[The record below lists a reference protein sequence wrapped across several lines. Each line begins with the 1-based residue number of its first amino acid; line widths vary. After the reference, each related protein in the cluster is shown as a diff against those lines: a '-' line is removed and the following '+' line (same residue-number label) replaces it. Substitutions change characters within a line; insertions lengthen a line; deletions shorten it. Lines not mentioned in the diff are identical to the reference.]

1 MGPFLTEFLHYLRR
15 ERNYSDHTVEAYK
28 SDILEFLE
36 KVRECGE
43 EFNDWASVDAD
54 QARRFLSILREAGNS
69 KRSMQRKR
77 SALSSFF
84 RYMMRHNGILKNPFV
99 HLYSIKAD
107 KPLPQVLSVPQIDQ
121 LTDVVPR
128 YWEWALANGL
138 SKTEESAS
146 FSAARDLALI
156 ETIYSAG
163 MRVSEAVG
171 MDMGDIDLVGGVAKL
186 RGKGKKERYG
196 VLGQKAKT
204 ALLAYFRLRN
214 MVGGTRQT
222 DSPVFLNRFGER
234 LTARSFQRNLKN
246 YLTAA
251 GLPPDITPHKLRHSF
266 ATHLLDAGVDLRNVQ
281 EMLGHENLS
290 TTQIY
295 THVSVERMKKIYH
308 TAHPRAKGNKSG
320 S

>member
-1 MGPFLTEFLHYLRR
+1 MGKHLDSFLHYLRL
-15 ERNYSDHTVEAYK
+15 ERNYSEHTVEAYK
-28 SDILEFLE
+28 SDILEFVE
-36 KVRECGE
+36 KVRESDE
-43 EFNDWASVDAD
+43 SFEDWKSVDSD
-54 QARRFLSILREAGNS
+54 QARRFLTMLRENGNS

-84 RYMMRHNGILKNPFV
+84 RYMTRHNNIDKNPFV

-107 KPLPQVLSVPQIDQ
+107 KPLPQILSIPQIDQ
-121 LTDVVPR
+121 LTGVVPQ
-128 YWEWALANGL
+128 YWDWAFANGL
-138 SKTEESAS
+138 SKTEESAT

-171 MDMGDIDLVGGVAKL
+171 MNMGDIDLPSGIAKL

-196 VLGQKAKT
+196 VLGPKAKQ
-204 ALLAYFRLRN
+204 ALLKYFRLRN
-214 MVGGTRQT
+214 MVGGTRLAE
-222 DSPVFLNRFGER
+222 SPVFLNRYGER

-266 ATHLLDAGVDLRNVQ
+266 ATHLLDAGADLRNVQ

-295 THVSVERMKKIYH
+295 THVSVERMKSVYH
-308 TAHPRAKGNKSG
+308 TAHPRAKNK
-320 S
+320 

>member
-1 MGPFLTEFLHYLRR
+1 MGKHLDSFLHYLRL
-15 ERNYSDHTVEAYK
+15 ERNYSEHTVEAYK
-28 SDILEFLE
+28 SDILEFVE
-36 KVRECGE
+36 KVRQSDESFE
-43 EFNDWASVDAD
+43 DWKSVDSD
-54 QARRFLSILREAGNS
+54 QARRFLTMLRENGNS

-84 RYMMRHNGILKNPFV
+84 RYMTRHNNIDKNPFV

-107 KPLPQVLSVPQIDQ
+107 KPLPQILSVPQIDQ
-121 LTDVVPR
+121 LTGVVPQ
-128 YWEWALANGL
+128 YWDWAFANGL
-138 SKTEESAS
+138 SKTEESAT

-171 MDMGDIDLVGGVAKL
+171 MNMGDIDLPGGIAKL

-196 VLGQKAKT
+196 VLGQKAKQ
-204 ALLAYFRLRN
+204 ALLKYFRLRN
-214 MVGGTRQT
+214 MVGGTRLAE
-222 DSPVFLNRFGER
+222 SPVFLNRYGER

-266 ATHLLDAGVDLRNVQ
+266 ATHLLDAGADLRNVQ

-295 THVSVERMKKIYH
+295 THVSVERMKSVYH
-308 TAHPRAKGNKSG
+308 TAHPRAKNK
-320 S
+320 

>member
-1 MGPFLTEFLHYLRR
+1 MGKHLDSFLHYLRL
-15 ERNYSDHTVEAYK
+15 ERNYSEHTVEAYK
-28 SDILEFLE
+28 SDILEFVE
-36 KVRECGE
+36 KVRESDE
-43 EFNDWASVDAD
+43 SFEDWKSVDSD
-54 QARRFLSILREAGNS
+54 QARRFLTMLRENGNS

-84 RYMMRHNGILKNPFV
+84 RYMIRHNNLDKNPFV

-107 KPLPQVLSVPQIDQ
+107 KPLPQILSVPQIDQ
-121 LTDVVPR
+121 LTGVVPQ
-128 YWEWALANGL
+128 YWDWAFANGL
-138 SKTEESAS
+138 SKTEESAT

-171 MDMGDIDLVGGVAKL
+171 MNMGDIDLPGGIAKL

-196 VLGQKAKT
+196 VLGQKAKQ
-204 ALLAYFRLRN
+204 ALLKYFRLRN
-214 MVGGTRQT
+214 MVGGTRLAE
-222 DSPVFLNRFGER
+222 SPVFLNRYGER

-266 ATHLLDAGVDLRNVQ
+266 ATHLLDAGADLRNVQ

-295 THVSVERMKKIYH
+295 THVSVERMKSVYH
-308 TAHPRAKGNKSG
+308 TAHPRAKNK
-320 S
+320 

>member
-1 MGPFLTEFLHYLRR
+1 M
-15 ERNYSDHTVEAYK
+15 
-28 SDILEFLE
+28 I
-36 KVRECGE
+36 
-43 EFNDWASVDAD
+43 
-54 QARRFLSILREAGNS
+54 
-69 KRSMQRKR
+69 
-77 SALSSFF
+77 
-84 RYMMRHNGILKNPFV
+84 RHNNIDKNPFV

-107 KPLPQVLSVPQIDQ
+107 KPLPQILSIPQIDQ
-121 LTDVVPR
+121 LTGVVPQ
-128 YWEWALANGL
+128 YWDWAFANGL
-138 SKTEESAS
+138 SKTEESAT

-171 MDMGDIDLVGGVAKL
+171 MNMGDIDLPGGIAKL

-196 VLGQKAKT
+196 VLGQKAKQ
-204 ALLAYFRLRN
+204 ALLKYFRLRN
-214 MVGGTRQT
+214 MVGGTRLAE
-222 DSPVFLNRFGER
+222 SPVFLNRYGER

-266 ATHLLDAGVDLRNVQ
+266 ATHLLDAGADLRNVQ

-295 THVSVERMKKIYH
+295 THVSTERMKEAYRR
-308 TAHPRAKGNKSG
+308 AHPRAKK
-320 S
+320 

>member
-1 MGPFLTEFLHYLRR
+1 MGKHLDSFLHYLRL
-15 ERNYSDHTVEAYK
+15 ERNYSEHTVEAYK
-28 SDILEFLE
+28 SDILEFVE
-36 KVRECGE
+36 KVRESDE
-43 EFNDWASVDAD
+43 SFEDWKSVDSD
-54 QARRFLSILREAGNS
+54 QARRFLTMLRENGNS

-84 RYMMRHNGILKNPFV
+84 RYMTRHNNIAKNPFV

-107 KPLPQVLSVPQIDQ
+107 KPLPQILSVPQIDQ
-121 LTDVVPR
+121 LTGVVPQ
-128 YWEWALANGL
+128 YWDWAFANGL
-138 SKTEESAS
+138 SKTEESAT

-171 MDMGDIDLVGGVAKL
+171 MNMGDIDLPGGIAKL

-196 VLGQKAKT
+196 ILGQKAKQ
-204 ALLAYFRLRN
+204 ALLKYFRLRN
-214 MVGGTRQT
+214 MVGGTRLAE
-222 DSPVFLNRFGER
+222 SPVFLNRYGER

-266 ATHLLDAGVDLRNVQ
+266 ATHLLDAGADLRNVQ

-295 THVSVERMKKIYH
+295 THVSVERMKSVYH
-308 TAHPRAKGNKSG
+308 TAHPRAKNK
-320 S
+320 

>member
-1 MGPFLTEFLHYLRR
+1 MGKHLDSFLHYLRL
-15 ERNYSDHTVEAYK
+15 ERNYSEHTVEAYK
-28 SDILEFLE
+28 SDILEFVE
-36 KVRECGE
+36 KVRESDE
-43 EFNDWASVDAD
+43 SFEDWKSVDSD
-54 QARRFLSILREAGNS
+54 QARRFLTMLRENGNS

-84 RYMMRHNGILKNPFV
+84 RYMTRHNNIDKNPFV

-107 KPLPQVLSVPQIDQ
+107 KPLPQILSVPQIDQ
-121 LTDVVPR
+121 LTGVVPQ
-128 YWEWALANGL
+128 YWDWAFANGL
-138 SKTEESAS
+138 SKTEESAT

-171 MDMGDIDLVGGVAKL
+171 MNMGDIDLPNGIAKL

-196 VLGQKAKT
+196 VLGQKAKQ
-204 ALLAYFRLRN
+204 ALLKYFRLRN
-214 MVGGTRQT
+214 MVGGTRLAE
-222 DSPVFLNRFGER
+222 SPVFLNRYGER

-266 ATHLLDAGVDLRNVQ
+266 ATHLLDAGADLRNVQ

-295 THVSVERMKKIYH
+295 THVSVERMKSVYH
-308 TAHPRAKGNKSG
+308 TAHPRAKNK
-320 S
+320 

>member
-1 MGPFLTEFLHYLRR
+1 MGKHLDSFLHYLRL
-15 ERNYSDHTVEAYK
+15 ERNYSEHTVEAYK
-28 SDILEFLE
+28 SDILEFVE
-36 KVRECGE
+36 KVRESDE
-43 EFNDWASVDAD
+43 SFEDWKSVDSD
-54 QARRFLSILREAGNS
+54 QARRFLTMLRENGNS

-84 RYMMRHNGILKNPFV
+84 RYMTRHNNIDKNPFV

-107 KPLPQVLSVPQIDQ
+107 KPLPQILSVPQIDQ
-121 LTDVVPR
+121 LTGVVPQ
-128 YWEWALANGL
+128 YWDWAFANGL
-138 SKTEESAS
+138 SKTEESAT

-171 MDMGDIDLVGGVAKL
+171 MNMGDIDLPGGIAKL

-196 VLGQKAKT
+196 ILGQKAKQ
-204 ALLAYFRLRN
+204 ALLKYFRLRN
-214 MVGGTRQT
+214 MVGGTRLAE
-222 DSPVFLNRFGER
+222 SPVFLNRYGER

-266 ATHLLDAGVDLRNVQ
+266 ATHLLDAGADLRNVQ

-295 THVSVERMKKIYH
+295 THVSVERMKSVYH
-308 TAHPRAKGNKSG
+308 TAHPRAKNK
-320 S
+320 